1 MLEPL
6 ALAVARL
13 PDAYASLGVLL
24 AAGQNFDKFK
34 QMGAELRRR
43 TTDGAGDD
51 FALLAIIATV
61 VPLLVLALMI
71 LVKFQEK
78 HENLNSPKGLFR
90 ELARAHGL
98 DRAERHL
105 LLELAARHQ
114 LTDPARVF
122 LEPERFDPALLTAH
136 NPTRAAQLDALRTRL
151 FQRDLPTP
159 ASPGAARHPSAPAPH
174 EPAPHEPAA
183 PARDQR
189 ESRQR
194 RLGERWA

>member
-6 ALAVARL
+6 TLAVVRVQ
-13 PDAYASLGVLL
+13 DACASLGVLL

-43 TTDGAGDD
+43 TTDGTGDD
-51 FALLAIIATV
+51 FALLAIVATV
-61 VPLLVLALMI
+61 VPLLVLALMV
-71 LVKFQEK
+71 LVKFQEQ

-98 DRAERHL
+98 DRAARRL

-122 LEPERFDPALLTAH
+122 LEPERFDPALLAG
-136 NPTRAAQLDALRTRL
+136 NDPARAALLDSLRTRL

-159 ASPGAARHPSAPAPH
+159 PSASAARHASAPAPH
-174 EPAPHEPAA
+174 DPEAPV
-183 PARDQR
+183 RDHR
-189 ESRQR
+189 ESRQP
-194 RLGERWA
+194 LPGERRA